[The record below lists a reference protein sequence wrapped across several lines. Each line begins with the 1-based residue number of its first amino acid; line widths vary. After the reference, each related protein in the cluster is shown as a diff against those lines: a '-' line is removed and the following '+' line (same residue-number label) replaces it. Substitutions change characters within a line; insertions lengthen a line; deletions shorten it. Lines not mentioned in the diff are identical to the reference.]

1 MELHYSLQYSVAVGF
16 GLDLA
21 EQINFFWRFGLLG
34 FMENQIYLDF
44 NW

>member
-21 EQINFFWRFGLLG
+21 EQINFFLEVWVAWFHGKLNLFGL
-34 FMENQIYLDF
+34 
-44 NW
+44 